1 MRRFVYWLF
10 PTIAITVAIFIVVFM
25 IQINPKVSLE
35 EENLH
40 SQGSPAGVEE
50 RSHGWI
56 NDLTVSDEKGY
67 LYPVNEL
74 TLQTDDNLTNVQ
86 PPTLSTEQ

>member
-10 PTIAITVAIFIVVFM
+10 PIIAITVAIFIVVFM

-35 EENLH
+35 EEKQY
-40 SQGSPAGVEE
+40 SQDTPVNVEE
-50 RSHGWI
+50 RSRGWI

-86 PPTLSTEQ
+86 PPTLSAE

>member
-1 MRRFVYWLF
+1 VYWLF
-10 PTIAITVAIFIVVFM
+10 PAIAITVAIFIVVFM

-35 EENLH
+35 EEKQH
-40 SQGSPAGVEE
+40 SQDTPASVEE
-50 RSHGWI
+50 RSRGWI

-86 PPTLSTEQ
+86 PPTLSPE

>member
-1 MRRFVYWLF
+1 MRRFAYWLF
-10 PTIAITVAIFIVVFM
+10 PTIAIAVAIFIVVFM

-35 EENLH
+35 EEKLH
-40 SQGSPAGVEE
+40 SMDTPSSVEE

-74 TLQTDDNLTNVQ
+74 TLQIDDNLTDVQ
-86 PPTLSTEQ
+86 PPSPLPSK